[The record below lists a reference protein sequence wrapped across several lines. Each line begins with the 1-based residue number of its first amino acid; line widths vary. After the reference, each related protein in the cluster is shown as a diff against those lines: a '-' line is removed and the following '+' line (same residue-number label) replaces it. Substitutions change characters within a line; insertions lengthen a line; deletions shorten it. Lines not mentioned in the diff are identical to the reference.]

1 MKGTFLTWFLKI
13 YKTSLKEIIISP
25 FMWLVIIFLML
36 NVTVVALEKKE
47 WGFIILC
54 IVSLMVL
61 LFLINLLWVL
71 VVNLPKYILEIK
83 IIDIRSLIHEIFG
96 ESFNEDIDN
105 LDKGTIDRFK
115 NLRISREQISIWLLR
130 LKCHRQRLVTLVP
143 IASTMLYICI
153 IPILEKLGGLR
164 FVKELLQLLY
174 FDSLYRGIFSRIFPL
189 VWLLIVYQST
199 VQETNEMI
207 FMLEFLRE
215 IRSVRQITRHCH
227 FRPRRLSTKMIRR
240 SQNM

>member
-1 MKGTFLTWFLKI
+1 MKGTFLTWFLKT
-13 YKTSLKEIIISP
+13 YKTSLREFILSP

-36 NVTVVALEKKE
+36 NVTVVALEIKE
-47 WGFIILC
+47 WGFTILC
-54 IVSLMVL
+54 IVTLIVL
-61 LFLINLLWVL
+61 PFLINLLSVL

-83 IIDIRSLIHEIFG
+83 IKDIRSLIHEIFG

-105 LDKGTIDRFK
+105 LDKGTINRFK
-115 NLRISREQISIWLLR
+115 NLMISEEQVSIWLFR

-143 IASTMLYICI
+143 IASTVLYVGT
-153 IPILEKLGGLR
+153 IPILGKLGGLR

-174 FDSLYRGIFSRIFPL
+174 LDSLYQGIFSRIYLL

-207 FMLEFLRE
+207 FKLEFLRE

-227 FRPRRLSTKMIRR
+227 FRPRRLSMKRIRR